1 MMQQQGMQRW
11 PATSCS
17 SPDAK
22 ENDKIA
28 LNANDHQRHFKN
40 TYSSCQSV
48 CEVDL
53 VGIPT
58 CEAQVIC
65 GYSNDSNGSVACIS
79 LQVTN
84 AQG

>member
-28 LNANDHQRHFKN
+28 LNGHFKN